1 LSSRRADAA
10 ADWLIAIGAAG
21 LFASLFLTWSHQ
33 FSPQLLAL
41 PDARVGLRGVPS
53 DPTAWQVYT
62 IADALLAA
70 TAGALA
76 IAALAGPRRYR
87 LGLVPVIGLALAFA
101 VHALSRAPTNGARLL
116 NPGAA
121 VPAYLPLMATAGVGE
136 TVAIASLGLAAAG
149 IALSLITD

>member
-1 LSSRRADAA
+1 MDVT
-10 ADWLIAIGAAG
+10 ADWLIAIGAVG

-41 PDARVGLRGVPS
+41 PGAGVGLRGVPP
-53 DPTAWQVYT
+53 DATAWQVYAV
-62 IADALLAA
+62 ADVLLAVM
-70 TAGALA
+70 AGALA
-76 IAALAGPRRYR
+76 IAALAGRRRYR

-101 VHALSRAPTNGARLL
+101 VHALSTPPTNGARLL
-116 NPGAA
+116 NPGAV

-149 IALSLITD
+149 IGLSLITD